1 MKRYFKEINGKKVY
15 KTRQQIVVNKDGFNV
30 YNPTE
35 EMILADGWTE
45 LVTPEPSEEE
55 LFNRALNHK
64 KEDIKR
70 HDSSSEVNEF
80 TVQGQPV
87 WLDKQTRT
95 GLMLRFQSEQA
106 MGMTETSLWY
116 EGMQFPLHIDMAI
129 QMLYAIEIYASKCY
143 DNTALHLSNVSKLS
157 SIEEI
162 ENYDYRTGYPDKLM
176 F

>member
-1 MKRYFKEINGKKVY
+1 MKRYTKTIGKKQVI
-15 KTRQQIVVNKDGFNV
+15 KPANKIIINKDGMNTF
-30 YNPTE
+30 NPTE
-35 EMILADGWTE
+35 EMILSDGWVEYT
-45 LVTPEPSEEE
+45 TPEPSEEE

-70 HDSSSEVNEF
+70 YDSSSEVNEF

-106 MGMTETSLWY
+106 MGLTETTLWY
-116 EGMQFPLHIDMAI
+116 EDMQFPLQIDMAI

-143 DNTALHLSNVSKLS
+143 DNTALHLSNVSKLT